1 MRDSNFVDRV
11 VIYILRCS
19 VDELKELTISKITER
34 FGVSKVCLINKF
46 KAEKGI
52 TPAKFILREK
62 LVRAAF
68 LMEKKRGLTVKEV
81 TEKVGFST
89 SDYFIRIFKDH
100 FGLPPCQYRDV
111 KIGSRKESLDSKT
124 KIV

>member
-1 MRDSNFVDRV
+1 MRENNFVDRV

-19 VDELKELTISKITER
+19 VDELKELTIQKITEH
-34 FGVSKVCLINKF
+34 FDVSKVCLINKF

-62 LVRAAF
+62 LVRSAF
-68 LMEKKRGLTVKEV
+68 MMEKKRDLTVKEV
-81 TEKVGFST
+81 AEKVGFST
-89 SDYFIRIFKDH
+89 SDYFIRVFKAH

-111 KIGSRKESLDSKT
+111 KLEYNKEPPNSET
-124 KIV
+124 KIL